1 MTLDTFSPCPFCRI
15 VSSYPPYDPRSPPP
29 ADSDI
34 LSSTK
39 ISPNAFVVLST
50 PSVVAFLDI
59 MPLAQG
65 HILLSPRNHREKFTN
80 ATPSEAAELGRH
92 LLLLS
97 RALTKALGVYDWNV
111 VQNNGAAAAQVV
123 PHIHFHLIPRP
134 EIRQSGRFSES
145 FTMFGRGTREE
156 LDEADAEKLAD
167 KIRQSISEVLVEM
180 ETTAK
185 L

>member
-1 MTLDTFSPCPFCRI
+1 MALDVSSPCPFCRI
-15 VSSYPPYDPRSPPP
+15 VCAYPPYNPRFPPP
-29 ADSDI
+29 ASSNVI
-34 LSSTK
+34 SSTK

-59 MPLAQG
+59 MPLARG
-65 HILLSPRNHREKFTN
+65 HILLSPRNHKEKFTN
-80 ATPSEAAELGRH
+80 ATPAEAAELGRN

-97 RALTKALGVYDWNV
+97 RALTRALGVYDWNV

-145 FTMFGRGTREE
+145 FTMFGRGTRED
-156 LDEADAEKLAD
+156 LDEADAEVLAD
-167 KIRQSISEVLVEM
+167 KVRQSIAEVLTEM
-180 ETTAK
+180 ETTTK